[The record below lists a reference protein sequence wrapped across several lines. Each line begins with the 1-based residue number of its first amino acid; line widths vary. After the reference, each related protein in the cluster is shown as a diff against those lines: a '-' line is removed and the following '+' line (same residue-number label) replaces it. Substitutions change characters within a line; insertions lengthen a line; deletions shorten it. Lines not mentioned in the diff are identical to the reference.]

1 MEILI
6 LGLVLFLVPH
16 SVSIV
21 SPSWRDA
28 VAGKLGEMRWQGLYS
43 LVAIIG
49 FVLII
54 WGYVL
59 ARQSPVVLYV
69 PPIWMRHVALL
80 LMVFFFP
87 LLLATYFPGK
97 IKAFTR
103 HPMLLSVQVW
113 SVAHLLANGMLADV
127 VLFGSF
133 LVWSVTDR
141 VSMTYREERPLPGAP
156 PSAMNDLIAVAGG
169 LALYFLFF
177 FWLHAYLFVVSP
189 VG

>member
-1 MEILI
+1 MEILL

-21 SPSWRDA
+21 SQSWRDA
-28 VAGKLGEMRWQGLYS
+28 VAEKLGEMRWQGLYS

-49 FVLII
+49 FALII

-69 PPIWMRHVALL
+69 PPIWLRHVALL

-87 LLLATYFPGK
+87 LLIAAYLPGR
-97 IKAFTR
+97 IKTFTK
-103 HPMLLSVQVW
+103 HPMLLSVQIW
-113 SVAHLLANGMLADV
+113 AVAHLLANGMLADV
-127 VLFGSF
+127 VLFGAF
-133 LVWSVTDR
+133 LAWSVADR
-141 VSMTYREERPLPGAP
+141 VSMNFREERPLPGAP
-156 PSAMNDLIAVAGG
+156 PSGFNDLIAVTGG
-169 LALYFLFF
+169 LALYFLFL

-189 VG
+189 M